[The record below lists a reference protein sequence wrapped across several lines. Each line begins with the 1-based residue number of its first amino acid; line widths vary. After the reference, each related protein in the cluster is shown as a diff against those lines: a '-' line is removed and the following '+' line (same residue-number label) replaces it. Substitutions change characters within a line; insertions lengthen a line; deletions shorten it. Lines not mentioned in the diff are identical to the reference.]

1 MAALDREQGTDLAAA
16 GALWGGT
23 VAVVTGAGSGLGA
36 AFAEVA
42 SSLGAEV
49 ALADVDEGRLDEV
62 ADRLARTGRRPRT
75 KVVDV
80 GRFEEVRAFADELVA
95 GGVPIGLVV
104 NNAGVEHVGLLWEE
118 PPEAWHRVVGV
129 NLHGVYHGV
138 RAFVPHLVGQGHR
151 SVVLNLASVG
161 GLTTGAHHGAYE
173 VTKHGVLVLSE
184 ALADGLRA
192 IGAPVQVSVALPG
205 PVRTR
210 IYDDANETTTA
221 GSPTGE
227 RVAAMRRLLADEGMA
242 PAEAAR
248 TMLAQAAAGAFWVT
262 THPPMLRA
270 LAEQRA
276 ERLREL
282 ASAVQLL

>member
-1 MAALDREQGTDLAAA
+1 MAAIGGDQVGQLAAA
-16 GALWGGT
+16 RALWGGT
-23 VAVVTGAGSGLGA
+23 VAVITGAGSGLGA
-36 AFAEVA
+36 GFAEVA

-49 ALADVDEGRLDEV
+49 ALADVDAGRLGEV
-62 ADRLARTGRRPRT
+62 GDRLAEAGGRVRTS
-75 KVVDV
+75 VVDV
-80 GRFEEVRAFADELVA
+80 RRFEDVRAFADELAA

-118 PPEAWHRVVGV
+118 SPEAWHRVVDV

-138 RAFVPHLVGQGHR
+138 RAFVPHLLRQEHR

-161 GLTTGAHHGAYE
+161 GLTTGAHHGTYE

-184 ALADGLRA
+184 ALADGLA
-192 IGAPVQVSVALPG
+192 ATGAPVQVSVALPG

-210 IYDDANETTTA
+210 IYDDANPVTA
-221 GSPTGE
+221 AASPTGE
-227 RVAAMRRLLADEGMA
+227 RVAAMRRLLADEGTA
-242 PAEAAR
+242 PVDAAR

-262 THPPMLRA
+262 THPAMLRA

-282 ASAVQLL
+282 GSTVQLL